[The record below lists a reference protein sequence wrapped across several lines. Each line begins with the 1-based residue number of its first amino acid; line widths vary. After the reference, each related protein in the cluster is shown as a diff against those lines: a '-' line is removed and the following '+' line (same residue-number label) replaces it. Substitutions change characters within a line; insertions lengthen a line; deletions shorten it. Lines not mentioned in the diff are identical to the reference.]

1 MLDDN
6 DKINFNENKNLE
18 NNNISK
24 VYIWLIMTFSFKFC
38 SQFFC
43 DIKINLYQKL
53 INICFILLYIYFKY
67 YVNITCNTN
76 KTKLDIEQ
84 QYFHERILYS
94 CF

>member
-6 DKINFNENKNLE
+6 DKININENKNLE
-18 NNNISK
+18 NNNNISK
-24 VYIWLIMTFSFKFC
+24 VYIWLLLTFTFKFC

-43 DIKINLYQKL
+43 DIKINLYQKI
-53 INICFILLYIYFKY
+53 INIYFILLYIYFKY
-67 YVNITCNTN
+67 YVN